1 MLWPFLL
8 LSVSQAVD
16 TWALGVLVY
25 DLIVGMLPFKAHTP
39 EGTANAILNG
49 ELTFPRR
56 TTQPAKH
63 FITSCL
69 QRDPAARPTMLEL
82 QQSAWLQQ
90 NADQTS

>member
-1 MLWPFLL
+1 MAPFLL

-56 TTQPAKH
+56 TTQPAKD

-90 NADQTS
+90 NAGQTS